1 MKNGAM
7 VIAWDGN
14 VLRPNRPQRRAAI
27 YILIL
32 FSLEKTTRF
41 VTEGMEGAV
50 ETIGAGF
57 ENFLKVAPKSS

>member
-1 MKNGAM
+1 MGRERFEAKPTAAASRN
-7 VIAWDGN
+7 IHSN
-14 VLRPNRPQRRAAI
+14 IVLFGKDN
-27 YILIL
+27 
-32 FSLEKTTRF
+32 RF